1 MNAVQLIINF
11 KLKKMKIFILG
22 ALVLILGIRQ
32 FSDAQTK
39 NEPVVLTVDLSKE
52 TGPMYPVWAWFGYDE
67 PNYTYMKDGKKLLSE
82 ISSLSPFPVYV
93 RVHNI
98 LTTDEGEPGL
108 KWGSTNVY
116 TEDKNGN
123 PVYDWTKVDKIFD
136 TFIERGMKPI
146 VELGFMPKALS
157 THPEPY
163 RHNWP
168 KNPDIMQMST
178 GWAYPPNEYK
188 KWEELVFQFTKHCI
202 SRYGEKEVESWY
214 WEVWNEPDITI
225 YWKGTTEEYFKLYD
239 YSVSA
244 VKKACP
250 KAKVGGPTTTDPRN
264 EGAANFYRAF
274 LQHCLD
280 GINYV
285 TGKKGSALDY
295 VTFHAKGTPKLVDGH
310 IQMNINLQLQS
321 IAKGFEILHS
331 FPKFKDLP
339 IIIGESDPEGCAACA
354 GGSYAYRNGTV
365 YSSYQAAA
373 FAKTYELADFYNV
386 NLIGAVTWAFEFE
399 DMPWFAGFRDL
410 ATNGVNKP
418 VLNIYRMYGMMS
430 GTRINVSGGK
440 YELKTMVDKGVKE
453 KESDINALA
462 SKDKNSVAVMVWNYH
477 DDDISVAPSDIEIV
491 ISGLPA
497 TNILVQEYRIDKENS
512 NSFEVWKQMDSP
524 QNPTQEQIAELE
536 KAGQLKLLSS
546 PEWIKANS
554 DKTVVEIELPCQ
566 GVSLLKFS
574 W

>member
-1 MNAVQLIINF
+1 MKFKIIFLTLFLSCIHQLI
-11 KLKKMKIFILG
+11 
-22 ALVLILGIRQ
+22 AAQSTVQPLVLKI
-32 FSDAQTK
+32 DAT
-39 NEPVVLTVDLSKE
+39 KE
-52 TGPMYPVWAWFGYDE
+52 TGKMEPIWAWFGYDE

-82 ISSLSPFPVYV
+82 ISAFSSVPVYV

-108 KWGSTNVY
+108 KWGSTNAY
-116 TEDKNGN
+116 TEDANGN
-123 PVYDWTKVDKIFD
+123 PVYDWTKMDKIFD

-146 VELGFMPKALS
+146 VELGFMPKAIS

-178 GWAYPPNEYK
+178 GWAYPPNDYK
-188 KWEELVFQFTKHCI
+188 KWAELVFQFTKHCI

-214 WEVWNEPDITI
+214 WEVWNEPDISI
-225 YWKGTTEEYFKLYD
+225 YWKGTIEEYFKLYD

-244 VKKACP
+244 VRKACP

-264 EGAANFYRAF
+264 EDAAKFYRAF

-280 GINYV
+280 GINYA

-295 VTFHAKGTPKLVDGH
+295 VTFHAKGTPKLVDGN

-321 IAKGFEILHS
+321 IAKGFEIVAS
-331 FPKFKDLP
+331 FPKFKNLP

-365 YSSYQAAA
+365 YSSYQAAV
-373 FAKTYELADFYNV
+373 FAKTYELADFYKV
-386 NLIGAVTWAFEFE
+386 NLKGAVTWAFEFE
-399 DMPWFAGFRDL
+399 DKPWFAGFRDL
-410 ATNGVNKP
+410 ATNGVDKP
-418 VLNIYRMYGMMS
+418 VLNIYRMYGMMN
-430 GTRINVSGGK
+430 GTRIYVSGGK
-440 YELKTMVDKGVKE
+440 YDLKAMTEKGVKDTDA
-453 KESDINALA
+453 DINALA
-462 SKDKNSVAVMVWNYH
+462 CKDKNSVSVMVWNYH
-477 DDDISVAPSDIEIV
+477 DDDLPVPASTIEIA
-491 ISGLPA
+491 IEGLPA
-497 TNILVQEYRIDKENS
+497 KNILVQEYRIDKKHS
-512 NSFEVWKQMDSP
+512 NSFEAWKKMGSP

-536 KAGQLKLLSS
+536 RAGQLKLFAS
-546 PEWIKANS
+546 PEWIKANHV
-554 DKTVVEIELPCQ
+554 KTVMKIQLPRQ

>member
-1 MNAVQLIINF
+1 MKKLIFSIV
-11 KLKKMKIFILG
+11 I
-22 ALVLILGIRQ
+22 LILCFQQ
-32 FSDAQTK
+32 FLFAQVT
-39 NEPVVLTVDLSKE
+39 NNPVVLTVDLAKE

-67 PNYTYMKDGKKLLSE
+67 PNYTYMKDGQKLLTE
-82 ISSLSPFPVYV
+82 ISALSSVPVYV

-136 TFIERGMKPI
+136 TFHERGMKPI

-168 KNPDIMQMST
+168 KNPDIMEFST
-178 GWAYPPNEYK
+178 GWAYPPNDFK

-202 SRYGEKEVESWY
+202 SRYGENEIESWY
-214 WEVWNEPDITI
+214 FEVWNEPDVSI
-225 YWKGTTEEYFKLYD
+225 YWKGTSNEYFKLYD

-264 EGAANFYRAF
+264 EGAATFYRAF

-280 GINYV
+280 GTNNV
-285 TGKKGSALDY
+285 TGKKGSPLDY
-295 VTFHAKGTPKLVDGH
+295 ITFHAKGSPKLVDGH
-310 IQMNINLQLQS
+310 MQMNINPQLQS
-321 IAKGFEILHS
+321 IAKGFEIVAS
-331 FPKFKDLP
+331 FPKFKNLP

-354 GGSYAYRNGTV
+354 GANFGYRNGTV
-365 YSSYQAAA
+365 YSSYQAAV
-373 FAKTYELADFYNV
+373 FAKTYELADFYKV

-399 DMPWFAGFRDL
+399 DKPWFAGYRDL
-410 ATNGVNKP
+410 ATNGVDKP
-418 VLNIYRMYGMMS
+418 VLNIYRMFGMMS
-430 GTRINVSGGK
+430 GTRLKVSGGK
-440 YELKTMVDKGVKE
+440 YDLKTMIDKGVKDAD
-453 KESDINALA
+453 SDINALVC
-462 SKDKNSVAVMVWNYH
+462 KDKNSVSMMVWNYH
-477 DDDISVAPSDIEIV
+477 DEDLPAPPSSVEIA
-491 ISGLPA
+491 IAGLPDKK
-497 TNILVQEYRIDKENS
+497 ILVQEYRIDQENS
-512 NSFEVWKQMDSP
+512 NSYEVWKKMGSP
-524 QNPTQEQIAELE
+524 QDPTLEQISELE
-536 KAGQLKLLSS
+536 KAGQLKLFAS
-546 PEWIKANS
+546 PEWIKANHV
-554 DKTVVEIELPCQ
+554 KTVMKIQLPRQ

-574 W
+574 WNNN